1 MNEPEVGIYV
11 DGVRAGGPAFLG
23 QLSPMDI
30 ERIRYYDA
38 RDAQF
43 RFGTGHTYGALDVMM
58 RR

>member
-23 QLSPMDI
+23 QLSPMDS